1 MSTSAS
7 APVVASATVASASGT
22 RTGLHPWLHALLQLA
37 TRRRIALTA
46 VLFIGLV
53 VCDVVLWKTRPCNL
67 FDLSEG
73 ATFGGELL
81 LLCGLLIRTWA
92 AGTLVKRQQLITHG
106 PYQFVRNPLYI
117 GSFLMMLGFSVLIR
131 DWLAIWIVLGPVL
144 AMYLNKVRQEER
156 YLAHHHEDDWVAY
169 TRATPKFLPNLVAWP
184 SFAGFSFRQWS
195 ANHEYQAL
203 FGTVLGLV
211 ALWFWHRAAA

>member
-7 APVVASATVASASGT
+7 APVVAPAT
-22 RTGLHPWLHALLQLA
+22 RTGLHPWAHAVLQLA

-46 VLFIGLV
+46 AVFIALV

-67 FDLSEG
+67 LDLTSG
-73 ATFGGELL
+73 STLAGELL
-81 LLCGLLIRTWA
+81 LFTGLLIRSWA
-92 AGTLVKRQQLITHG
+92 AGTLVKRQHLITDG

-117 GSFLMMLGFSVLIR
+117 GSFLMMLGFSILIR

-156 YLAHHHEDDWVAY
+156 WLAHHHADDWFAY
-169 TRATPKFLPNLVAWP
+169 TRATPRFLPKFESWP
-184 SFAGFSFRQWS
+184 SFASFSFRQWV

-203 FGTVLGLV
+203 AGTAVGLL
-211 ALWFWHRAAA
+211 ALWFWHHTTG